1 MWRLSK
7 NEVFSICLVAI
18 VLKLFTAALLLTNKG
33 WILQYYLSARDSISC
48 GQRRRMAEF
57 LPEKWETWITQRNMV
72 LVHDCAS
79 AHSVSVSQH
88 MSYWKVCLGSGSV
101 EPLRTRRRWCLFCL
115 RWQKIVAELCKHE
128 LQVIRMRCQSLGRI
142 WFTDI
147 PRCEEKQ
154 KTPLANHTFK
164 PFNTT
169 SQSRTRN
176 VTLSGKAIIFFCG
189 VISISVL
196 VAYFFYPF
204 LLNKNRDF
212 KGKEHI
218 CALVC
223 SETCFNW
230 LANKKCFIWLFSTA
244 KLPSN
249 ARAALRCPC
258 CCSQGSVV
266 TALVFLLLKTFVFS
280 VPAYKICK

>member
-48 GQRRRMAEF
+48 RQRRRMAEF

-72 LVHDCAS
+72 FVHDRAS

-101 EPLRTRRRWCLFCL
+101 EPLCTCRHWCLFCL

-169 SQSRTRN
+169 SQSWTRN
-176 VTLSGKAIIFFCG
+176 VTLSGKTIIFF
-189 VISISVL
+189 VELSAFLYWLRTSFI
-196 VAYFFYPF
+196 PF
-204 LLNKNRDF
+204 
-212 KGKEHI
+212 
-218 CALVC
+218 
-223 SETCFNW
+223 S
-230 LANKKCFIWLFSTA
+230 
-244 KLPSN
+244 
-249 ARAALRCPC
+249 
-258 CCSQGSVV
+258 
-266 TALVFLLLKTFVFS
+266 
-280 VPAYKICK
+280 